1 MKADIL
7 EQMYRYYVQMPRYK
21 ELRKIYDYDI
31 PKARRDDL
39 KNSMGAE
46 NYSKAQEIALP
57 YLIRP
62 NGWDSYLA
70 SRLDQSS
77 CASP

>member
-46 NYSKAQEIALP
+46 KYSKAQEIA
-57 YLIRP
+57 
-62 NGWDSYLA
+62 
-70 SRLDQSS
+70 
-77 CASP
+77 